1 MVAYKNLT
9 MHGLALG
16 RLSKL
21 VAYKQS
27 LVIGGVAMLDMND
40 DCPLIEAILNASKG
54 ISGLEAAAQGFCD
67 EELRPFLL
75 NTTLVG
81 KKKHIA
87 IAALIKKFIARNA
100 EYRYFLTADIDGF
113 GSLSSYIYVTEGFV
127 QLRHVK
133 TSIKGPNSILVVALE
148 AKYQQLIAEGKL
160 TIAVQ
165 FSQII
170 DEVKLAFS
178 KETSFRGRL
187 AHFIKIIRT
196 HGRLNFAILEHVFT
210 IYLEGFGNLFDFIH
224 CGPYLIDFDLT
235 EVTASTPRCVCTCN

>member
-1 MVAYKNLT
+1 
-9 MHGLALG
+9 
-16 RLSKL
+16 
-21 VAYKQS
+21 
-27 LVIGGVAMLDMND
+27 
-40 DCPLIEAILNASKG
+40 
-54 ISGLEAAAQGFCD
+54 
-67 EELRPFLL
+67 
-75 NTTLVG
+75 
-81 KKKHIA
+81 HIA

-100 EYRYFLTADIDGF
+100 EYRYFLKADIDGF

-133 TSIKGPNSILVVALE
+133 TSIKGPNSILVIALE

-170 DEVKLAFS
+170 DEVKMAFS

-196 HGRLNFAILEHVFT
+196 HGRLNFGILEHVFT

-235 EVTASTPRCVCTCN
+235 EVTGSTPRCVCTCN